1 MAGGFLFHTMAWA
14 SIVAKMT
21 GWAEGRRS
29 WRDGS
34 QGIGGIGMVLEA
46 ASGIGCA
53 VARVVLG
60 DGTFWLLVF
69 SMVLCWC

>member
-1 MAGGFLFHTMAWA
+1 MFHTMAWA

-34 QGIGGIGMVLEA
+34 QGIVGISMMLEV

-53 VARVVLG
+53 VARVVQV
-60 DGTFWLLVF
+60 DGTF
-69 SMVLCWC
+69 